1 MYAYLSLA
9 HACYSCRAFF
19 RRTVEKKEVKSTSKF
34 YIKNNNNAPL
44 RITKYNRNSDEDIFG
59 WHAKLTAVE
68 AAPDWYA
75 KLIAEEEGLGSNPTS

>member
-34 YIKNNNNAPL
+34 YIKNNNAPL
-44 RITKYNRNSDEDIFG
+44 RITKYNRNSDEDILG
-59 WHAKLTAVE
+59 WHATLTAVE